1 MRGEVEA
8 RGREAATLSRKPD
21 GLTEHDSTVGW
32 WATDGLFARSKP
44 ARRDRR
50 RAKREKE
57 RERES
62 SPFADTEWNRDRL
75 KRGDGNG
82 GDDDDGGDGGGAGDS
97 RQ

>member
-57 RERES
+57 RES

-82 GDDDDGGDGGGAGDS
+82 DDDDGGDGGGAGDS